1 MVMLF
6 SNNFLLDFFFIIL
19 SPIQLSFPLKFLFE
33 SDIRF
38 LDIIGILNSAE
49 A

>member
-6 SNNFLLDFFFIIL
+6 SNNFLLDFYSF
-19 SPIQLSFPLKFLFE
+19 QLSFPLKFLFE
-33 SDIRF
+33 NDVRF

>member
-6 SNNFLLDFFFIIL
+6 SNNFLQDFFFIIL
-19 SPIQLSFPLKFLFE
+19 SPIQLSFPLKVLYKN
-33 SDIRF
+33 DVRF